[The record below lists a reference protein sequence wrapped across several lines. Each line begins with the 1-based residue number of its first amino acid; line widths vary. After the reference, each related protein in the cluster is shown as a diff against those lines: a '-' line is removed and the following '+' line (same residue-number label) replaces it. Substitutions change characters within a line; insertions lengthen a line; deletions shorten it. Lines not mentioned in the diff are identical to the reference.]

1 MGARPTKNPPD
12 RGEEEGNVRSRF
24 LSVFCIVYVLVTA
37 VAAHGESNLAGQ
49 VLAEINLARTN
60 PKAYAGFLRQFRTQF
75 QGKNYRQPD
84 SPVLVQTTEGVRA
97 VDEAIRVLSRQKPL
111 QPLSWSDGLSA
122 AAAELVEDE
131 GKSGETGHVGH
142 TSGSPQARIERHGT
156 WQGSIGESIGY
167 GPDKARAMVMQLI
180 VDDAVPDRGHRKSI
194 FTPAYRLAGVA
205 CGPHSRY
212 GTMCTIDF
220 AAGFRD
226 Q

>member
-1 MGARPTKNPPD
+1 MKSALLTTCGI
-12 RGEEEGNVRSRF
+12 
-24 LSVFCIVYVLVTA
+24 VFVLVTS
-37 VAAHGESNLAGQ
+37 VAAYGESNLAGQ

-60 PKAYAGFLRQFRTQF
+60 PAAYAGFLRQFRTQF

-122 AAAELVEDE
+122 AAAELVGDE
-131 GKSGETGHVGH
+131 GGSGETGHQGR

-156 WQGSIGESIGY
+156 WQGRIGESIGY

-194 FTPAYRLAGVA
+194 FTPAYHTAGVA
-205 CGPHSRY
+205 CGPHRRY

-220 AAGFRD
+220 AAGFRER
-226 Q
+226 

>member
-1 MGARPTKNPPD
+1 M
-12 RGEEEGNVRSRF
+12 RSRF
-24 LSVFCIVYVLVTA
+24 LTAFCIVYVLVIAVTA
-37 VAAHGESNLAGQ
+37 YGESNLDSQ

-60 PKAYAGFLRQFRTQF
+60 PKAYAGFLREFRTQF
-75 QGKNYRQPD
+75 QGKSYRQPG

-111 QPLSWSDGLSA
+111 LPLSWSDGLAA
-122 AAAELVEDE
+122 AAAELVEDT
-131 GKSGETGHVGH
+131 GKSGQTGHVGR
-142 TSGSPQARIERHGT
+142 TSGSPQERIERHGK
-156 WQGSIGESIGY
+156 WQGRIGESIGY

-194 FTPAYRLAGVA
+194 FTPAFRTAGVA

-220 AAGFRD
+220 AAGFRE